1 MGEMHVFVDNQVL
14 APIAVTTTPN
24 PPASAASVKITDGT
38 SVVSVSSN
46 GFTGNALS
54 VQSGFVLPG
63 PTLSGVS
70 SDTTGATVDGGSARA
85 NWSGFAVPTGTL
97 TGTLTLE
104 LSYDGGNW
112 VPSGT
117 TVSLVAAT
125 NVGIFSSGR
134 AARYARVSLS
144 GSAGS
149 GTVTVNMMGA

>member
-1 MGEMHVFVDNQVL
+1 MGEMHVFVDNQL
-14 APIAVTTTPN
+14 NQPIAVTSTNTPAT
-24 PPASAASVKITDGT
+24 ASNVKITDGT

-46 GFTGNALS
+46 AFTGNALD

-63 PTLSGVS
+63 VTLASAS
-70 SDTTGATVDGGSARA
+70 ANTTGASIDGGAARS
-85 NWSGFAVPTGTL
+85 NWAGFAVPTGTL

-117 TVSLVAAT
+117 TASIVAAT
-125 NVGIFSSGR
+125 NVGIFSTGR

-144 GSAGS
+144 GVAGA